1 MRSLRFKLRVKYV
14 LGFVLDNKM
23 ERIALIFKNRPDFL
37 AGKWNALGGKVEEGE
52 TEKEAVKRE
61 VEEESGLVIEE
72 KDWQPVGVIQDNKDK
87 EVDEFK
93 VDIFYA
99 LTNDISKAKTLT
111 DEEVEVFYISDVLKK
126 DNLTDHLPQ
135 IISTILKGYK

>member
-1 MRSLRFKLRVKYV
+1 MTVKYV

-23 ERIALIFKNRPDFL
+23 ERIALILKNRPDFL
-37 AGKWNALGGKVEEGE
+37 AGKWNALGGKVEEGK

-87 EVDEFK
+87 EVDEFR
-93 VDIFYA
+93 VDVFYA

-135 IISTILKGYK
+135 IISTILKGYQ

>member
-1 MRSLRFKLRVKYV
+1 MTVKYV

-23 ERIALIFKNRPDFL
+23 ERIALILKNRPDFL

-87 EVDEFK
+87 EVDEFR
-93 VDIFYA
+93 VDVFYA

-126 DNLTDHLPQ
+126 DNLNDHLPQ
-135 IISTILKGYK
+135 IISTILKGYQ

>member
-1 MRSLRFKLRVKYV
+1 MTVKYV

-23 ERIALIFKNRPDFL
+23 ERIALILKNRPDFL

-87 EVDEFK
+87 EVDEFR
-93 VDIFYA
+93 VDVFYA

-111 DEEVEVFYISDVLKK
+111 DEEVGVSYISDVLKK

-135 IISTILKGYK
+135 IISTILKGYQ

>member
-1 MRSLRFKLRVKYV
+1 MTVKYV

-23 ERIALIFKNRPDFL
+23 ERIALILKNRPDFL

-87 EVDEFK
+87 EVDEFR
-93 VDIFYA
+93 VDVFYA

-135 IISTILKGYK
+135 IISTILKGYQ

>member
-1 MRSLRFKLRVKYV
+1 MTVKYV

-23 ERIALIFKNRPDFL
+23 ERIALILKNRPDFL

-87 EVDEFK
+87 EVDEFR
-93 VDIFYA
+93 VDVFYS

>member
-1 MRSLRFKLRVKYV
+1 MTVKYV

-23 ERIALIFKNRPDFL
+23 ERIALILKNRPDFL

-87 EVDEFK
+87 EVDEFR
-93 VDIFYA
+93 VDVFYA

-135 IISTILKGYK
+135 ILSTILKGYQ